1 MIKTAILGQGY
12 WGTKLYQ
19 TLQKIPTCDVKQS
32 IDVKNGQN
40 IDEIA
45 DDIEAVVIA
54 TPPQTHLDLIKKSL
68 DKNLHIFVE
77 KPICQSSEECKQL
90 DSLVNDKVLMTGH
103 ILLYNDCTQYIKDNI
118 DFSQVNRINIVRNN
132 WGRYQKDTVTPVLSF
147 GPHDVALLDYLL
159 DGLEINPVNKYNQK
173 IVNKNVP
180 DMSDIL
186 FQHKQISINI
196 RYTWLSIPKIRH
208 VDIFS
213 PTQICHW
220 DDMEHTVK
228 INQNYVNNE
237 RFDYEPDQTSKTFAH
252 QPVLNEMSHFFDCIQ
267 NGTTCKTGFS
277 HAKHST
283 PLVDILND

>member
-12 WGTKLYQ
+12 WGTKLYH
-19 TLQKIPTCDVKQS
+19 TLQKISNCDVKQS
-32 IDVKNGQN
+32 IDVKNGQD

-54 TPPQTHLDLIKKSL
+54 TPPQTHFELIKKSL

-77 KPICQSSEECKQL
+77 KPICQSSQECNQL
-90 DSLVNDKVLMTGH
+90 DPLVTDKVLMTGH

-118 DFSQVNRINIVRNN
+118 DFNQVNRINIVRNN
-132 WGRYQKDTVTPVLSF
+132 WGR
-147 GPHDVALLDYLL
+147 
-159 DGLEINPVNKYNQK
+159 K

-186 FQHKQISINI
+186 FQHKHISINI

-220 DDMEHTVK
+220 DDMEHSVK
-228 INQNYVNNE
+228 INQNYMTNE
-237 RFDYEPDQTSKTFAH
+237 RFDYEPKQTSQTFIH
-252 QPVLNEMSHFFDCIQ
+252 EPLLKEMTHFFDCNVSLKASVQ
-267 NGTTCKTGFS
+267 FPTVTQ
-277 HAKHST
+277 
-283 PLVDILND
+283 